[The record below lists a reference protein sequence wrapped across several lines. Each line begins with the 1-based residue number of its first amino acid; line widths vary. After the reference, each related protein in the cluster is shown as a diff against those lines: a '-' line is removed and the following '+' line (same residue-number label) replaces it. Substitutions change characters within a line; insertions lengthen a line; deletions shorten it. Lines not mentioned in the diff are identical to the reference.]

1 MDNSCPIRVVVLPA
15 ISRDNVCFGSEKV
28 SVSTGTLLH
37 GSRAVQHTIEAT
49 IVAQAKVHRAEDVYF
64 VFGDTAASKVQEHGG
79 QRQDGHEQEH
89 KRQPA
94 LVG

>member
-1 MDNSCPIRVVVLPA
+1 MVNSCPIRVVVLPA
-15 ISRDNVCFGSEKV
+15 ISRDNVCFGSGRV
-28 SVSTGTLLH
+28 SVSTLLY
-37 GSRAVQHTIEAT
+37 GSRAVQHTVEAT

-94 LVG
+94 LVD